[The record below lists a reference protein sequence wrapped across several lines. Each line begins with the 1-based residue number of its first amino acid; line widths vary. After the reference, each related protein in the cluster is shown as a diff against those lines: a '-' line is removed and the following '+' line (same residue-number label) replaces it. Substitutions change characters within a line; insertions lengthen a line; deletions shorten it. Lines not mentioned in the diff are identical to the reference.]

1 MGCLLRDAAKAQAQ
15 QIVEQFD
22 VRCSGLDAPA
32 RSMSGG
38 NIQKLI
44 LGRALVNEPQ
54 VIIANQPTWG
64 LDVGAVSY
72 IHAQLLAA
80 RDRGAAIVLIS
91 EDLDEL
97 FAIAD
102 RIAVMFH
109 GVLSDARNDWTVP
122 QIGLAMAGGGAPAHA

>member
-1 MGCLLRDAAKAQAQ
+1 
-15 QIVEQFD
+15 
-22 VRCSGLDAPA
+22 
-32 RSMSGG
+32 MSGG
-38 NIQKLI
+38 NVQKLI

-80 RDRGAAIVLIS
+80 RERGAAIVLIS

-122 QIGLAMAGGGAPAHA
+122 EIGLAMAGGGEPAHA